1 MYQLNPCKGQKSKVK
16 QVKKQ
21 MIINN
26 WTKISSQDQQKLYL
40 SLFIAIVV
48 FISKRFIIIYNEEV
62 LVALTFFA
70 FVFFIYKYF
79 GDGIKEFLDDRCF
92 TIQQELETF
101 FVIKKDSLTQALQQH
116 RNVSCLMKSLTS
128 LIEFNKQLLRKASQ
142 HSVVIL
148 NSLISHHIKQK
159 LSTLLYSTTPLESQ
173 WNRLIASYQLPLV
186 LAHLESTQNQ
196 GLEEFTSAE
205 TKV

>member
-1 MYQLNPCKGQKSKVK
+1 
-16 QVKKQ
+16 

>member
-40 SLFIAIVV
+40 SFFIAIVV